1 MHLFTR
7 NVPSVLRL
15 ESIKPK
21 TPAAPVSSKH
31 FKNSISTLSELALAN
46 FCRVGGQL
54 YRETSHH
61 VHLPMLVENNMFPT
75 PDNDCS
81 LLSQDDVMDNI
92 VQGKKL

>member
-31 FKNSISTLSELALAN
+31 FKNSYATLSELALAN
-46 FCRVGGQL
+46 FCLAGGQL
-54 YRETSHH
+54 YRETSHAVH
-61 VHLPMLVENNMFPT
+61 VRLPMIVKNNVFST
-75 PDNDCS
+75 SDNELTLFS
-81 LLSQDDVMDNI
+81 FI
-92 VQGKKL
+92 TG